1 MALKASQELEEAQ
14 PLPVQV
20 EVKASDLPQPLE
32 DMMRSH
38 VAWLQKAG
46 AATLGDWVRPL
57 KEIMQ
62 VRWGHAQ
69 PGACWCIRVC
79 VWDRWAHG

>member
-20 EVKASDLPQPLE
+20 EVKAGELPAPLQ
-32 DMMRSH
+32 DMLRGH
-38 VAWLQKAG
+38 VGWLQAAG

-62 VRWGHAQ
+62 VRFREGHRCL
-69 PGACWCIRVC
+69 PVGV
-79 VWDRWAHG
+79 